1 MNKNYVF
8 AGIGVVGIVAVI
20 IVLVMMNTHPS
31 LAEIV
36 ENKDCQELGKYD
48 QRMDE
53 IYGLDV
59 KKAKAEENISNELW
73 SDATSLYWDC
83 SFDAVK
89 SMYGNDSSDED
100 NTKSTSDVRRDVL
113 REAGIIIHKRDCKE
127 FVEWYDDNIDRVR
140 QIRDYDTYFKT
151 GINWVTEPQSEL
163 DSYHKYCKDPN
174 TVLSENGIDVEEKW
188 IFNHSRTSDLNYDI
202 WDSYYTDLYLSDI
215 EETLKNTKS
224 DSEVISEA
232 AEIIQKRDCKQFV
245 EWYDDNIDHVG
256 VLDNGSSRFYDDSAD
271 LDFYRMY
278 CEHPDTVL
286 EFLDDNGIDID
297 DDEWWFYDKWDKK

>member
-1 MNKNYVF
+1 MAKPVTYAV
-8 AGIGVVGIVAVI
+8 IGGAIVAIVVI
-20 IVLVMMNTHPS
+20 IALVMMNTHPS
-31 LAEIV
+31 LTEIV

-48 QRMDE
+48 QRMDDT
-53 IYGLDV
+53 YGFDV
-59 KKAKAEENISNELW
+59 KKMKVEESISNELW
-73 SDATSLYWDC
+73 SDAMSLYWDC

-100 NTKSTSDVRRDVL
+100 DTKSTSDVL
-113 REAGIIIHKRDCKE
+113 REAAIIIHKRDCKQ

-140 QIRDYDTYFKT
+140 QISDYDTYFKT

-188 IFNHSRTSDLNYDI
+188 IFNHRHTSNLNYDI

-224 DSEVISEA
+224 DSEVISES
-232 AEIIQKRDCKQFV
+232 AEIIKKRDCKQFV
-245 EWYDDNIDHVG
+245 EWYDDNIDRVS
-256 VLDNGSSRFYDDSAD
+256 VLDTYNDEYD
-271 LDFYRMY
+271 LNHYRMY
-278 CEHPDTVL
+278 CENPNTIL
-286 EFLDDNGIDID
+286 NENGIDVEEKWIYYSTW
-297 DDEWWFYDKWDKK
+297 DEK